1 MEDCFSRRLLP
12 ALCCAFMRQVFPLAM
27 LAGAGFFAACGGGP
41 QKPTTV
47 STLPSAQPS
56 ATATAPAIDL
66 SPVTMPESV
75 VLLVHVPHAA
85 TTGDTVS
92 EWAGQQLEIDSVLA
106 EMVGERISKVV
117 DLESPSDLVV
127 TAQDR
132 GARRDPEMRFAVSLS
147 VKNFDA
153 AKSTL
158 QTEYG
163 LLPIGNGAFEITR
176 TGSHR
181 HDGDSDFRV
190 CALAPGLGG
199 GRIVCSHD
207 ATSRDAMLPYLTR
220 GTSGLSSI
228 KSDFHLEARPG
239 PFRELVKRERASITQ
254 SASRFMGGG
263 RDLRALWESAVADL
277 ADGFL
282 DADGAT
288 IDANIDAKAAV
299 ADMKITAK
307 GSHALV
313 TRLLT
318 GHPERAEPVPATF
331 LRLPQ
336 ESDIAVFSHGLDP
349 DQIAGP
355 RDELVKAVDAALETE
370 NKVGPAD
377 RKAFTDALAHTAD
390 LFALP
395 MVYARGVDFAKA
407 IPAVNGLTESSDAAK
422 IRAGLEQAA
431 GWDVFGVEGPPATIT
446 SVFKD
451 WTAVL
456 ARPAISTAM
465 GSDSPKWRVAG
476 ASRGAPPGSVH
487 LTMTYAHEDYDWTQS
502 QSGGKPKKRPPITL
516 VLHTLIVPDQS
527 RAWIVS
533 ALDEATAV
541 AKAKSILAG
550 QATLASREGL
560 DALKSARLNAGGF
573 VTPRGVGLGLPLT
586 YLFGGNPR
594 YKASNDPLLGISS
607 QSQYTTPLVFTYVEG
622 SAGTDHALTLSLR
635 IPRAALQDALAV
647 GPRLFH

>member
-147 VKNFDA
+147 VKTFAA

-228 KSDFHLEARPG
+228 
-239 PFRELVKRERASITQ
+239 
-254 SASRFMGGG
+254 
-263 RDLRALWESAVADL
+263 
-277 ADGFL
+277 
-282 DADGAT
+282 
-288 IDANIDAKAAV
+288 
-299 ADMKITAK
+299 
-307 GSHALV
+307 
-313 TRLLT
+313 
-318 GHPERAEPVPATF
+318 
-331 LRLPQ
+331 
-336 ESDIAVFSHGLDP
+336 
-349 DQIAGP
+349 
-355 RDELVKAVDAALETE
+355 
-370 NKVGPAD
+370 
-377 RKAFTDALAHTAD
+377 
-390 LFALP
+390 
-395 MVYARGVDFAKA
+395 
-407 IPAVNGLTESSDAAK
+407 
-422 IRAGLEQAA
+422 
-431 GWDVFGVEGPPATIT
+431 
-446 SVFKD
+446 
-451 WTAVL
+451 
-456 ARPAISTAM
+456 
-465 GSDSPKWRVAG
+465 
-476 ASRGAPPGSVH
+476 
-487 LTMTYAHEDYDWTQS
+487 
-502 QSGGKPKKRPPITL
+502 
-516 VLHTLIVPDQS
+516 
-527 RAWIVS
+527 
-533 ALDEATAV
+533 
-541 AKAKSILAG
+541 
-550 QATLASREGL
+550 
-560 DALKSARLNAGGF
+560 
-573 VTPRGVGLGLPLT
+573 
-586 YLFGGNPR
+586 
-594 YKASNDPLLGISS
+594 
-607 QSQYTTPLVFTYVEG
+607 
-622 SAGTDHALTLSLR
+622 
-635 IPRAALQDALAV
+635 
-647 GPRLFH
+647 